1 MAADD
6 GHHDHGIAATGP
18 TPAHSD
24 HPEGPGNV
32 PGGTSP
38 DSPPGA
44 ARNAPPDAPPDADS
58 GDVGDQYRLLLE
70 NLPSGYCLNEML
82 WDEHGQPLDYRFLD
96 VNPAF
101 EAMTGLARDQVV
113 GRTLLE
119 VLPGTERN
127 WVDIY
132 SRVVSTGEGVSFEH
146 RDALLGRH
154 WDVRAWRAGPNRFA
168 VVFSDAT
175 RCRVMEG
182 ELRRS
187 AAMQRAMIRNIP
199 FDFWARDVSGRV
211 VMQSDISVALWG
223 DLTTSPDSEQDVP
236 EATRA
241 GWEAVNTRAL
251 AGETVRHE
259 HEVQL
264 PGGTRRVFSSM
275 VTPIRPIPPISE
287 ETADG
292 LLGILGINIDI
303 TEQRVAEQALRRS
316 EARFRSLI
324 ENALNL
330 PVQGYDR
337 ERRVFFWNAA
347 SERLYGFTRQ
357 EALGRRLE
365 ELVIP
370 EDMADEMRRDVARW
384 VETGI
389 APRAGELRLRHKD
402 GSPVAVYS
410 SHVALQ
416 GPGGEPE
423 MYCIDVDLNDLRR
436 TELALRE
443 SEQRF
448 RSLVANLPGV
458 VYRCEATPPWRAL
471 FVSDQVEQLTGHP
484 AAEYRQGG
492 LPLEHIIHPDDRA
505 TVIADMAATDPD
517 GPFSLEYRVLHE
529 DGTERAV
536 MEQGRRVHDEAGR
549 DFLDGV
555 ILDVTPLRRALS
567 DLAAARD
574 FLDAV
579 MEAMPSALAG
589 VGPDGLVIHWN
600 RAAEEASGLSR
611 DAARGRPAAE
621 VLARLMGAAPNV
633 HEAVARR
640 QAARFEGVPRVTDG
654 QLRHLDVMLFPLSG
668 QDAAPGVPGAVIVRV
683 DDVTERIRLA
693 DMLVQTE
700 KMLSVGGL
708 AGGMAHELNNP
719 LGAVLQGVQNIM
731 RRLDPDLAANAQ
743 AARDAGVSLTAMRA
757 YMEARRI
764 SEMLE
769 GIRDAGTRAADII
782 ATMLEFT
789 RPGQGR
795 RTTARA
801 HALAERA
808 LALAGSDYDL
818 RRQYDF
824 RKLNVVRDYARD
836 DDTLTCVPTEIEQ
849 VLLNLFKNAAHAMA
863 EKNYPAGQAPAL
875 HVTTRREGDEVVIV
889 VEDNGPGMEPDV
901 RRRVFEPF
909 FTTKPPGVG
918 TGLGLA
924 VSYFIVVRTHGG
936 SIACDGV
943 PGEGT
948 RFTVRLPTR
957 QPADNQ
963 GE

>member
-6 GHHDHGIAATGP
+6 GHHDHGTAA
-18 TPAHSD
+18 A
-24 HPEGPGNV
+24 GPGSAPSERAEV
-32 PGGTSP
+32 PG
-38 DSPPGA
+38 
-44 ARNAPPDAPPDADS
+44 
-58 GDVGDQYRLLLE
+58 DVVERHRLLLE
-70 NLPSGYCLNEML
+70 HLPNGYCLHEML
-82 WDEHGQPLDYRFLD
+82 WDENGQPRDYRFLD

-101 EAMTGLARDQVV
+101 EAMTGLSRDRVV

-119 VLPGTERN
+119 VLPGIERR

-132 SRVVSTGEGVSFEH
+132 GRVVSSGESTAFEH
-146 RDALLGRH
+146 RDRLTGRH
-154 WDVRAWRAGPNRFA
+154 WEVRAWRAGPNRFA

-175 RCRVMEG
+175 RCRVMED

-187 AAMQRAMIRNIP
+187 SAMQRAMIRNIP
-199 FDFWARDVSGRV
+199 FDFWARDTSGRV

-223 DLTTSPDSEQDVP
+223 DLTVSPDSERDVP
-236 EATRA
+236 EETRA
-241 GWEAVNTRAL
+241 GWADINARAM

-264 PGGTRRVFSSM
+264 RDGARRVFSSM
-275 VTPIRPIPPISE
+275 VTPIRPVPAIPAIPAISDE
-287 ETADG
+287 AADG

-303 TEQRVAEQALRRS
+303 TEQRAAEQALRRS

-337 ERRVFFWNAA
+337 ERRVFFWNSA

-357 EALGRRLE
+357 EAMGRRLE
-365 ELVIP
+365 ELIIP
-370 EDMADEMRRDVARW
+370 EEMADVVLRDVARW

-389 APRAGELRLRHKD
+389 PPRAGELRLRHKD
-402 GSPVAVYS
+402 GSPVSVFS

-448 RSLVANLPGV
+448 RTLVANLPGV
-458 VYRCEATPPWRAL
+458 VYRCEARPPWRAL
-471 FVSDQVEQLTGHP
+471 YVSAQVEQLTGHP
-484 AAEYRQGG
+484 AAEYQQGD
-492 LPLEHIIHPDDRA
+492 LALEHIIHPDDRA
-505 TVIADMAATDPD
+505 GVIANMATATDPD
-517 GPFSLEYRVLHE
+517 GHFSLEYRVLHE
-529 DGTERAV
+529 DGTLRAV
-536 MEQGRRVHDEAGR
+536 MEQGRRVHDEAGQE
-549 DFLDGV
+549 FLDGV
-555 ILDVTPLRRALS
+555 ILDVTPLRQALS

-589 VGPDGLVIHWN
+589 VGPDGLIIHWN

-621 VLARLMGAAPNV
+621 VLARLVGEAPHV
-633 HEAVARR
+633 FEAVARR

-654 QLRHLDVMLFPLSG
+654 RLRHLDVMLFPLLA
-668 QDAAPGVPGAVIVRV
+668 QDAASGVPGAVIVRV
-683 DDVTERIRLA
+683 DDVTERTRLA

-731 RRLDPDLAANAQ
+731 RRLDPDLPANAQ
-743 AARDAGVSLTAMRA
+743 AARDAGVSLGAMRA

-801 HALAERA
+801 HALVERA

-824 RKLNVVRDYARD
+824 RKLRVVRDFAMD

-863 EKNYPAGQAPAL
+863 EKRYPAGQEPAL
-875 HVTTRREGDEVVIV
+875 RVTTRREGDEVLIV
-889 VEDNGPGMEPDV
+889 VEDNGPGMEPEV

-948 RFTVRLPTR
+948 RFIVRLPAR
-957 QPADNQ
+957 QPADS
-963 GE
+963 

>member
-6 GHHDHGIAATGP
+6 GLHDHDATGVRP
-18 TPAHSD
+18 
-24 HPEGPGNV
+24 V
-32 PGGTSP
+32 
-38 DSPPGA
+38 
-44 ARNAPPDAPPDADS
+44 S
-58 GDVGDQYRLLLE
+58 GQTGDMAEHYRLLLE
-70 NLPSGYCLNEML
+70 HLPSGYSLHEML
-82 WDEHGQPLDYRFLD
+82 WDEHGQPRDYRFLD

-101 EAMTGLARDQVV
+101 EAMTGLARDKVL
-113 GRTLLE
+113 GRTLSE
-119 VLPGTERN
+119 VLPGIEPR
-127 WVDIY
+127 WVEIY
-132 SRVVSTGEGVSFEH
+132 GRVARTGESVSFEH
-146 RDALLGRH
+146 RDAVLGRH
-154 WDVRAWRAGPNRFA
+154 WEVRAWRPEPNRFA

-175 RCRVMEG
+175 RCRVMED
-182 ELRRS
+182 ELRRFS
-187 AAMQRAMIRNIP
+187 ALQRAMIRNIP
-199 FDFWARDVSGRV
+199 LDLWARDATGRV
-211 VMQSDISVALWG
+211 VMQSDISVAMWG
-223 DLTTSPDSEQDVP
+223 DLTVSPDSEQDVP

-241 GWEAVNTRAL
+241 MWEDVNARAR

-259 HEVQL
+259 HEVLL
-264 PGGTRRVFSSM
+264 PDGRRRVFSS
-275 VTPIRPIPPISE
+275 VVAPIRDGTGEGIP
-287 ETADG
+287 
-292 LLGILGINIDI
+292 GILGINIDI
-303 TEQRVAEQALRRS
+303 TEQRAAEQALRES
-316 EARFRSLI
+316 EQRFRSLI

-330 PVQGYDR
+330 PVQGYDH

-357 EALGRRLE
+357 EAMGRRLE
-365 ELVIP
+365 ELIIP
-370 EDMADEMRRDVARW
+370 EDMAAEVRRDIARW
-384 VETGI
+384 MAAGT
-389 APRAGELRLRHKD
+389 APPAGELRLRHKD
-402 GSPVAVYS
+402 GSPVAVFS
-410 SHVALQ
+410 SHVMLQ
-416 GPGGEPE
+416 GPGGRPE
-423 MYCIDVDLNDLRR
+423 MYCIDVNLDDLRR
-436 TELALRE
+436 AELALRE

-458 VYRCEATPPWRAL
+458 VYRCEAERPWRAL

-484 AAEYRQGG
+484 AAEYQSGS
-492 LPLEHIIHPDDRA
+492 LPLEHIVHPDDRTRVA
-505 TVIADMAATDPD
+505 GEVKAANDPD
-517 GPFSLEYRVLHE
+517 GHFSLEYRVRHE
-529 DGTERAV
+529 DGTLRAV
-536 MEQGRRVHDEAGR
+536 IEQGRRVRDEEGR
-549 DFLDGV
+549 EFLDGV
-555 ILDVTPLRRALS
+555 ILDVTPLREALRE
-567 DLAAARD
+567 LAAALD

-589 VGPDGLVIHWN
+589 VGPDGMIIHWN
-600 RAAEEASGLSR
+600 RAAEEASGLPR

-621 VLARLMGAAPNV
+621 VLSRLVGTAPEV

-640 QAARFEGVPRVTDG
+640 QAARFEGLPRVTG
-654 QLRHLDVMLFPLSG
+654 GRLRHLDVMLFPLTG
-668 QDAAPGVPGAVIVRV
+668 QAGSPGVPGAVIVRV
-683 DDVTERIRLA
+683 DDVTERTRLA

-719 LGAVLQGVQNIM
+719 LGAVLQGVQNIV
-731 RRLDPDLAANAQ
+731 RRLDPDLPANAR
-743 AARDAGVSLTAMRA
+743 AARETGVSLTALRA

-764 SEMLE
+764 SEMLD

-801 HALAERA
+801 HSLAERA

-824 RKLNVVRDYARD
+824 RKVHVVRDYAEN

-863 EKNYPAGQAPAL
+863 EKRYPAGQTPAL
-875 HVTTRREGDEVVIV
+875 RVATRREGDEVVIV
-889 VEDNGPGMEPDV
+889 VEDNGPGIEPEV

-943 PGEGT
+943 PGEGA
-948 RFTVRLPTR
+948 RFTVRLPAK
-957 QPADNQ
+957 QAVD
-963 GE
+963 G

>member
-6 GHHDHGIAATGP
+6 GHHDHDIAGTGQP
-18 TPAHSD
+18 PAH
-24 HPEGPGNV
+24 PGRREGSGNAPAGASPGSSPGGAGNV
-32 PGGTSP
+32 TSH
-38 DSPPGA
+38 A
-44 ARNAPPDAPPDADS
+44 LPDAEPFDAAENL
-58 GDVGDQYRLLLE
+58 RLLLE
-70 NLPSGYCLNEML
+70 HLPSAYSLHEML
-82 WDEHGQPLDYRFLD
+82 WDEHGQPCDYRFLD

-101 EAMTGLARDQVV
+101 EAMTGLARDRMI
-113 GRTLLE
+113 GRTLFE
-119 VLPGTERN
+119 VLPGIERK
-127 WVDIY
+127 WLDIY
-132 SRVVSTGEGVSFEH
+132 GRVVSTGESTAFEH

-154 WDVRAWRAGPNRFA
+154 WNVRAWRAGPNRFA
-168 VVFSDAT
+168 VVFTDAT
-175 RCRVMEG
+175 RCRVMED

-187 AAMQRAMIRNIP
+187 SAMQRAMIRNIP
-199 FDFWARDVSGRV
+199 FDFWARDASGRV

-223 DLTTSPDSEQDVP
+223 DLTVSPDSERDVP
-236 EATRA
+236 EATRS
-241 GWEAVNTRAL
+241 GWTAINARAM

-259 HEVQL
+259 HEAQL
-264 PGGTRRVFSSM
+264 PDGTRRVFSSM
-275 VTPIRPIPPISE
+275 VTPIRPIRE
-287 ETADG
+287 DTADG
-292 LLGILGINIDI
+292 LLGILGINIDV
-303 TEQRVAEQALRRS
+303 TEQRAAEQAARHS

-347 SERLYGFTRQ
+347 SERLYGFTRD
-357 EALGRRLE
+357 EAVGRRLE
-365 ELVIP
+365 ELIIP
-370 EDMADEMRRDVARW
+370 DYMVDVVLRDVAHW

-410 SHVALQ
+410 SHVAMQ
-416 GPGGEPE
+416 GQGGEPE

-436 TELALRE
+436 AELALRE

-458 VYRCEATPPWRAL
+458 VYRCETAPPWRAL

-484 AAEYRQGG
+484 AAEYQQGT
-492 LPLEHIIHPDDRA
+492 LPLEHIVHPDDRA
-505 TVIADMAATDPD
+505 RIIAEMAAVTDPD
-517 GPFSLEYRVLHE
+517 GHYSLEYRVQHE
-529 DGTERAV
+529 DGTQRAV

-549 DFLDGV
+549 EFLDGV
-555 ILDVTPLRRALS
+555 ILDVTPLRQALG
-567 DLAAARD
+567 DLADARD

-600 RAAEEASGLSR
+600 RAAEEVSGLSR
-611 DAARGRPAAE
+611 GAARGRPAAE
-621 VLARLMGAAPNV
+621 VLPRLVGAAPDV

-640 QAARFEGVPRVTDG
+640 QAARFEGLPRVTDG
-654 QLRHLDVMLFPLSG
+654 RLRYLDVMLFPLAG
-668 QDAAPGVPGAVIVRV
+668 QDAAPGVQGAVIVRV
-683 DDVTERIRLA
+683 DDVTERTRLA

-743 AARDAGVSLTAMRA
+743 AARETGVSLAAMRA
-757 YMEARRI
+757 YMETRRI

-782 ATMLEFT
+782 ATMLDFT

-824 RKLNVVRDYARD
+824 RKLHVVRDYAENE
-836 DDTLTCVPTEIEQ
+836 DTLTCVPTEIEQ

-863 EKNYPAGQAPAL
+863 EKRYPVGQAPAL
-875 HVTTRREGDEVVIV
+875 RVATRREGDEVVIV
-889 VEDNGPGMEPDV
+889 VEDNGAGMEPEV

-948 RFTVRLPTR
+948 RFTVRLPAR
-957 QPADNQ
+957 QAVDD
-963 GE
+963 

>member
-1 MAADD
+1 MAAD
-6 GHHDHGIAATGP
+6 GHHDHGIVATGP
-18 TPAHSD
+18 EPAHSD
-24 HPEGPGNV
+24 RPDDPGNV
-32 PGGTSP
+32 PGGAPSG
-38 DSPPGA
+38 SPPGA
-44 ARNAPPDAPPDADS
+44 ARSTPSDVPTGAES
-58 GDVGDQYRLLLE
+58 GDVAQQHRLLLE
-70 NLPSGYCLNEML
+70 HLPGAYSLHEML
-82 WDEHGQPLDYRFLD
+82 WDEHGQPRDYRFLD

-101 EAMTGLARDQVV
+101 EDMTGLSRERVL
-113 GRTLLE
+113 GRTLFE
-119 VLPGTERN
+119 VLPGIERK

-132 SRVVSTGEGVSFEH
+132 GRVVSTGQSASFEH
-146 RDALLGRH
+146 RDELMGRH
-154 WDVRAWRAGPNRFA
+154 WDVRAWCAGPNRFA

-199 FDFWARDVSGRV
+199 FDFWARDASGRV

-223 DLTTSPDSEQDVP
+223 DLTNSPDSERDVP
-236 EATRA
+236 QATRA
-241 GWEAVNTRAL
+241 GWQDINTRVM

-264 PGGTRRVFSSM
+264 PDGARRVFASM
-275 VTPIRPIPPISE
+275 VTPIRD

-303 TEQRVAEQALRRS
+303 TEQRAAEQALRRS

-357 EALGRRLE
+357 EAVGRRLE
-365 ELVIP
+365 ELIIP
-370 EDMADEMRRDVARW
+370 EDMADEVRRDMARW

-402 GSPVAVYS
+402 GGPVAVYS

-423 MYCIDVDLNDLRR
+423 MYCIDVDLNNLRR
-436 TELALRE
+436 AELALRE

-448 RSLVANLPGV
+448 RTLVANLPGV
-458 VYRCEATPPWRAL
+458 VYRCEATSPWRAL

-484 AAEYRQGG
+484 AAEYQQGG

-505 TVIADMAATDPD
+505 GVIADMAAATDPD
-517 GPFSLEYRVLHE
+517 GYFSLEYRVLHE
-529 DGTERAV
+529 DGTLRAV

-549 DFLDGV
+549 EFLDGV
-555 ILDVTPLRRALS
+555 ILDVTPLRQALG

-600 RAAEEASGLSR
+600 RAAEEASGISR
-611 DAARGRPAAE
+611 DAARGRPAAD
-621 VLARLMGAAPNV
+621 VLARLVGATPQV
-633 HEAVARR
+633 HEAVALR

-654 QLRHLDVMLFPLSG
+654 RLRHLDVMLFPLSG
-668 QDAAPGVPGAVIVRV
+668 QGAAPGVPGAVIVRV
-683 DDVTERIRLA
+683 DDVTERARLA

-719 LGAVLQGVQNIM
+719 LGAVLQGVQNII
-731 RRLDPDLAANAQ
+731 RRLDPDMAANAQ
-743 AARDAGVSLTAMRA
+743 AARDAGVSLVAMRT

-769 GIRDAGTRAADII
+769 GIRDAGARAADII

-824 RKLNVVRDYARD
+824 RKLHVVRDYAESV
-836 DDTLTCVPTEIEQ
+836 DTLTCVPTEIEQ

-863 EKNYPAGQAPAL
+863 EKDYPAGQTPAL
-875 HVTTRREGDEVVIV
+875 HVSTRREGDEVVIV

-936 SIACDGV
+936 SITCDGV
-943 PGEGT
+943 PGEGA
-948 RFTVRLPTR
+948 RFTVRLPAR
-957 QPADNQ
+957 QAVDS
-963 GE
+963 

>member
-6 GHHDHGIAATGP
+6 GLHDHDATGVRP
-18 TPAHSD
+18 VSGQADGPA
-24 HPEGPGNV
+24 
-32 PGGTSP
+32 
-38 DSPPGA
+38 A
-44 ARNAPPDAPPDADS
+44 S
-58 GDVGDQYRLLLE
+58 GDVPQAASGDIPDMAERHRLLLE
-70 NLPSGYCLNEML
+70 HLPSGYSLHEML
-82 WDEHGQPLDYRFLD
+82 WDEHGQPCDYRFLD

-101 EAMTGLARDQVV
+101 EAMTGLARDKVL

-119 VLPGTERN
+119 VLPGIERR

-132 SRVVSTGEGVSFEH
+132 GRVVRTGESVSFEH

-154 WDVRAWRAGPNRFA
+154 WEVRAWRVEPNRFA

-175 RCRVMEG
+175 RCRVMED

-187 AAMQRAMIRNIP
+187 SALQRAMIRNIP
-199 FDFWARDVSGRV
+199 FDLWARDATGRV
-211 VMQSDISVALWG
+211 AMQSDISVAMWG
-223 DLTTSPDSEQDVP
+223 DLTASPDSERDVP
-236 EATRA
+236 EATRT
-241 GWEAVNTRAL
+241 GWEGINARAR

-264 PGGTRRVFSSM
+264 PDGRRRVFSS
-275 VTPIRPIPPISE
+275 VVAPIRDETGEGIP
-287 ETADG
+287 
-292 LLGILGINIDI
+292 GILGINIDI
-303 TEQRVAEQALRRS
+303 TEQRVAE
-316 EARFRSLI
+316 
-324 ENALNL
+324 
-330 PVQGYDR
+330 
-337 ERRVFFWNAA
+337 
-347 SERLYGFTRQ
+347 
-357 EALGRRLE
+357 
-365 ELVIP
+365 
-370 EDMADEMRRDVARW
+370 
-384 VETGI
+384 
-389 APRAGELRLRHKD
+389 
-402 GSPVAVYS
+402 
-410 SHVALQ
+410 
-416 GPGGEPE
+416 
-423 MYCIDVDLNDLRR
+423 
-436 TELALRE
+436 LALRE

-448 RSLVANLPGV
+448 RALVANLPGV
-458 VYRCEATPPWRAL
+458 VYRCEAEPPWRAL

-484 AAEYRQGG
+484 AAEYQSGR
-492 LPLEHIIHPDDRA
+492 LPLEHIIHPEDRA
-505 TVIADMAATDPD
+505 RVAGDVAAANDPD
-517 GPFSLEYRVLHE
+517 GHFSLEYRVVHE
-529 DGTERAV
+529 DGTQRSV
-536 MEQGRRVHDEAGR
+536 IEQGRRVRGDEGR
-549 DFLDGV
+549 EFLDGV
-555 ILDVTPLRRALS
+555 ILDVTPLREALRE
-567 DLAAARD
+567 LAAARD

-589 VGPDGLVIHWN
+589 VGPDGVIIHWN
-600 RAAEEASGLSR
+600 RAAEEASGLPR

-621 VLARLMGAAPNV
+621 VLSRLVGVAPEV

-640 QAARFEGVPRVTDG
+640 QAARFEGLPRVAG
-654 QLRHLDVMLFPLSG
+654 GMLRHLDVMLFPLTG
-668 QDAAPGVPGAVIVRV
+668 QAGSPGVPGAVIVRV
-683 DDVTERIRLA
+683 DDVTERTRLA

-719 LGAVLQGVQNIM
+719 LGAVLQGVQNIV
-731 RRLDPDLAANAQ
+731 RRLDPDLPANAR
-743 AARDAGVSLTAMRA
+743 AARETGVSLTAMRA

-801 HALAERA
+801 HSLAERA

-824 RKLNVVRDYARD
+824 RKLHVVRDYAED

-863 EKNYPAGQAPAL
+863 EKRYPAGQAPAL
-875 HVTTRREGDEVVIV
+875 LVATRREGDEVVIV
-889 VEDNGPGMEPDV
+889 VQDNGPGMEPEV
-901 RRRVFEPF
+901 RRRAFEPF

-943 PGEGT
+943 PGEGA
-948 RFTVRLPTR
+948 RFTVRLPAR
-957 QPADNQ
+957 QAVD
-963 GE
+963 G